1 MIRDYSMFVS
11 SSDFEGMSN
20 SMLEA
25 MALGL
30 PVVATDCPPG
40 GPRMVITQEEN
51 GLLVPVGDEEA
62 LAAAVNRLIEEPEF
76 AKELGERAS
85 KIGEKAGAE
94 MIFKEWENYVL
105 EVCK

>member
-1 MIRDYSMFVS
+1 
-11 SSDFEGMSN
+11 
-20 SMLEA
+20 MLEA

-40 GPRMVITQEEN
+40 GPRMVITQEKN
-51 GLLVPVGDEEA
+51 GLLVPVGDDEA

-76 AKELGERAS
+76 AEKLGENAS